1 MALKDA
7 GLNIVWID
15 KATFPRDKVCG
26 DAIPSNVQRV
36 LKSIDGSLNEKFL
49 QHFTEKVQVEGCRFI
64 APDKTSFDLSFVTK
78 GHAAKRLHFDHFL
91 FNMAKECNSHV
102 SFIGDAS
109 VESIVNSATDV
120 TVRLADGKT
129 IEGQVIVGCDGA
141 NSIVRKN
148 LAQPFINKKENIAAV
163 RAYYS
168 NVADLE
174 HKMLEIHIIKGY
186 MPGYFWIFPLPEN
199 QSNVGFGMVN
209 RFITNRRIDLKEA
222 LKEIIHKDKA
232 ISPRFSQATIDG
244 VISGF
249 GLPCGGRKNPI
260 SGQRFLLCGDAAS
273 LINPATGEGIGNAMI
288 SGRMAALHII
298 NSFQANNF
306 TQSFNVQYDNMV
318 YSKLLGDLRIQ
329 HWLQRITADREW
341 LINFALKHVSNN
353 NWIRQKVRKFF

>member
-120 TVRLADGKT
+120 TVRLADGRT

-148 LAQPFINKKENIAAV
+148 LAQPFINKKKILQLSVHTTVMLLTLNIKC
-163 RAYYS
+163 S
-168 NVADLE
+168 
-174 HKMLEIHIIKGY
+174 
-186 MPGYFWIFPLPEN
+186 
-199 QSNVGFGMVN
+199 
-209 RFITNRRIDLKEA
+209 RFILSR
-222 LKEIIHKDKA
+222 A
-232 ISPRFSQATIDG
+232 ICPD
-244 VISGF
+244 ISGF
-249 GLPCGGRKNPI
+249 FPFRK
-260 SGQRFLLCGDAAS
+260 
-273 LINPATGEGIGNAMI
+273 INLML
-288 SGRMAALHII
+288 AL
-298 NSFQANNF
+298 A
-306 TQSFNVQYDNMV
+306 
-318 YSKLLGDLRIQ
+318 
-329 HWLQRITADREW
+329 W
-341 LINFALKHVSNN
+341 LIVLSQIVE
-353 NWIRQKVRKFF
+353 

>member
-15 KATFPRDKVCG
+15 KTTFPRDKVCG

-36 LKSIDGSLNEKFL
+36 LSSIDVSLNEKFL
-49 QHFTEKVQVEGCRFI
+49 QHFSEKVQVEGCRFI
-64 APDKTSFDLSFVTK
+64 APDKSSFDLTFVTK

-91 FNMAKECNSHV
+91 FNLANECNSHI
-102 SFIGDAS
+102 SFIGNAS
-109 VESIVNSATDV
+109 VESIVNSATVV
-120 TVRLADGKT
+120 TVKLTDGRI
-129 IEGQVIVGCDGA
+129 IEGQIIIGCDGA
-141 NSIVRKN
+141 NSVVRKN
-148 LAQPFINKKENIAAV
+148 LSHPFIRKKENIAAV

-168 NVADLE
+168 NVANLE
-174 HKMLEIHIIKGY
+174 HKMLEIHIIKNY

-209 RFITNRRIDLKEA
+209 RFITNRKIDLKKA
-222 LKEIIHKDKA
+222 LIEVIQNDSA
-232 ISPRFSQATIDG
+232 ISPRFSQASTDG

-249 GLPCGGRKNPI
+249 GLPCGGRKNPV

-288 SGRMAALHII
+288 SGRMAAIHII
-298 NSFQANNF
+298 NCFQSNNF
-306 TQSFNVQYDNMV
+306 TQSFNEQYDKMV
-318 YSKLLGDLRIQ
+318 YDKLLGDLRIQ

-353 NWIRQKVRKFF
+353 HWIRQKIRKFF

>member
-36 LKSIDGSLNEKFL
+36 LKSIDGLLNEKFL

-120 TVRLADGKT
+120 TVRLADGRT

-222 LKEIIHKDKA
+222 LRSHA
-232 ISPRFSQATIDG
+232 L
-244 VISGF
+244 F
-249 GLPCGGRKNPI
+249 GK
-260 SGQRFLLCGDAAS
+260 
-273 LINPATGEGIGNAMI
+273 
-288 SGRMAALHII
+288 
-298 NSFQANNF
+298 
-306 TQSFNVQYDNMV
+306 
-318 YSKLLGDLRIQ
+318 
-329 HWLQRITADREW
+329 
-341 LINFALKHVSNN
+341 
-353 NWIRQKVRKFF
+353 